1 MKFVVFLLIIF
12 SFSVIANPLPDDEEE
27 LVTFL
32 VERGVICDNQ
42 SYDEKLK
49 SLQVYLAN
57 RFNKT
62 TSKNNNTKE
71 TIHDRLKNKQ
81 CISAPK
87 D

>member
-1 MKFVVFLLIIF
+1 MKLVVFLLIIL
-12 SFSVIANPLPDDEEE
+12 SFPVIANPLPDDEE
-27 LVTFL
+27 LVTSL
-32 VERGVICDNQ
+32 VKRGVICENQ

-62 TSKNNNTKE
+62 KSNDNNTKKTTNE
-71 TIHDRLKNKQ
+71 FLKNKQ